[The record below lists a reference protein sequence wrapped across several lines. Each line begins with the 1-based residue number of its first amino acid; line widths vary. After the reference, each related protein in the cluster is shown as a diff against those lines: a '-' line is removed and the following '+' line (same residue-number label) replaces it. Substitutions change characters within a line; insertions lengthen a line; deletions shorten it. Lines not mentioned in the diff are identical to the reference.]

1 MKNKPYPLYDWPSFS
16 TLWELLSY
24 LADKYEERQAFR
36 IPVRGKQEDEYKTY
50 REFYNDTEALGAWLL
65 NSGVRNDRVAILG
78 ENCYNWIVSYFAIA
92 NSGNTALPLDKEL
105 SCEELARLINL
116 CGCKGVVCSAAYDDY
131 AEYFEE
137 NCPDIEVFVVMNE
150 LGKHI
155 REGAELIKNG
165 TDLLS
170 GSRPA
175 ANNLAAIVFTSGTTG
190 QSKGVMLSHMNISS
204 DALSVCRNTCASG
217 RGILILPLHHTFSLT
232 TNVLCELIYGMRI
245 YAITSLRTIQR
256 DMQKDKTTTAIVV
269 PAVVETMHKRVMEN
283 VEENGKLKKL
293 VKGMKTAEMFLK
305 IGIDVRKKLF
315 KDVINAF
322 GGELEIIICGGAAL
336 SNKVEEDFRLWGVNM
351 VCGYGITECS
361 PVACVNRNEYQKSGS
376 IGLPVDCNEVKINDP
391 DKDGVG
397 EIYVKGSNV
406 FKGYYKNEEENQKAF
421 TADGWFKTGDLG
433 YIDNDGFVF
442 IGGRLKNLIIL
453 SNGKNVS
460 PEELETKLIDEIP
473 SISEVV
479 VYEEDAALTAEIFPD
494 SEKYRNAADIMQEEI
509 NSFNRHMP
517 AYKKI
522 TNIKLRDRE
531 FDKTTTMKIKRR
543 YNNRK
548 DDKNA

>member
-1 MKNKPYPLYDWPSFS
+1 MKNKPYPLYDWPRFS
-16 TLWELLSY
+16 NLWELLSY
-24 LADKYEERQAFR
+24 IADKYEGAQAFR
-36 IPVRGKQEDEYKTY
+36 IPTRGKKEDEYKTY
-50 REFYNDTEALGAWLL
+50 REFYNETEALGAWLL
-65 NSGVRNDRVAILG
+65 ANGIKGERVAILG

-105 SCEELARLINL
+105 SYKELAKLINI
-116 CGCKGVVCSAAYDDY
+116 CGCKCIVCSAAYDDY
-131 AEYFEE
+131 AAYFEE
-137 NCPDIEVFVVMNE
+137 NCPDIDVFVVMNE
-150 LGKHI
+150 LDKCI
-155 REGAELIKNG
+155 REGRELIKSG
-165 TDLLS
+165 ADLLAS
-170 GSRPA
+170 NRPR
-175 ANNLAAIVFTSGTTG
+175 ANDLAAIVFTSGTTG
-190 QSKGVMLSHMNISS
+190 KSKGVMLSHMNIAS
-204 DALSVCRNTCASG
+204 DALSVCRNTCAYG
-217 RGILILPLHHTFSLT
+217 RGILILPLHHTFSVT

-269 PAVVETMHKRVMEN
+269 PAVVETMHKKVLDAAEKD
-283 VEENGKLKKL
+283 GKLQKL
-293 VKGMKTAEMFLK
+293 QKGMKTAERLLK
-305 IGIDVRKKLF
+305 LGIDVRKKLF
-315 KDVINAF
+315 KDVADAF
-322 GGELEIIICGGAAL
+322 GGELDIIICGGAAL
-336 SNKVEEDFRLWGVNM
+336 SNKVENDFRLWGFNM

-361 PVACVNRNEYQKSGS
+361 PVACVNRNKYQKSGS
-376 IGLPVDCNEVKINDP
+376 IGIPLDCNEVKINDP

-406 FKGYYKNEEENQKAF
+406 FCGYYKNEEENQKAF
-421 TADGWFKTGDLG
+421 TADRWFKTGDLG

-442 IGGRLKNLIIL
+442 ISGRLKNLIIL

-460 PEELETKLIDEIP
+460 PEELEVKLIDEIP
-473 SISEVV
+473 YISEVV

-494 SEKYRNAADIMQEEI
+494 NEKYPDAGKVMQEEI
-509 NSFNRHMP
+509 NSFNRQMP

-522 TNIKLRDRE
+522 SNVKIRKRA

>member
-1 MKNKPYPLYDWPSFS
+1 M
-16 TLWELLSY
+16 
-24 LADKYEERQAFR
+24 
-36 IPVRGKQEDEYKTY
+36 
-50 REFYNDTEALGAWLL
+50 
-65 NSGVRNDRVAILG
+65 
-78 ENCYNWIVSYFAIA
+78 
-92 NSGNTALPLDKEL
+92 
-105 SCEELARLINL
+105 
-116 CGCKGVVCSAAYDDY
+116 
-131 AEYFEE
+131 
-137 NCPDIEVFVVMNE
+137 
-150 LGKHI
+150 
-155 REGAELIKNG
+155 
-165 TDLLS
+165 
-170 GSRPA
+170 
-175 ANNLAAIVFTSGTTG
+175 
-190 QSKGVMLSHMNISS
+190 
-204 DALSVCRNTCASG
+204 
-217 RGILILPLHHTFSLT
+217 
-232 TNVLCELIYGMRI
+232 
-245 YAITSLRTIQR
+245 
-256 DMQKDKTTTAIVV
+256 
-269 PAVVETMHKRVMEN
+269 
-283 VEENGKLKKL
+283 
-293 VKGMKTAEMFLK
+293 
-305 IGIDVRKKLF
+305 
-315 KDVINAF
+315 
-322 GGELEIIICGGAAL
+322 
-336 SNKVEEDFRLWGVNM
+336 
-351 VCGYGITECS
+351 
-361 PVACVNRNEYQKSGS
+361 NRNEYQKSGS
-376 IGLPVDCNEVKINDP
+376 VGLPVDCNEVKINDP

>member
-1 MKNKPYPLYDWPSFS
+1 M
-16 TLWELLSY
+16 
-24 LADKYEERQAFR
+24 
-36 IPVRGKQEDEYKTY
+36 
-50 REFYNDTEALGAWLL
+50 
-65 NSGVRNDRVAILG
+65 
-78 ENCYNWIVSYFAIA
+78 
-92 NSGNTALPLDKEL
+92 
-105 SCEELARLINL
+105 
-116 CGCKGVVCSAAYDDY
+116 
-131 AEYFEE
+131 
-137 NCPDIEVFVVMNE
+137 
-150 LGKHI
+150 
-155 REGAELIKNG
+155 
-165 TDLLS
+165 
-170 GSRPA
+170 
-175 ANNLAAIVFTSGTTG
+175 
-190 QSKGVMLSHMNISS
+190 
-204 DALSVCRNTCASG
+204 
-217 RGILILPLHHTFSLT
+217 
-232 TNVLCELIYGMRI
+232 
-245 YAITSLRTIQR
+245 
-256 DMQKDKTTTAIVV
+256 
-269 PAVVETMHKRVMEN
+269 
-283 VEENGKLKKL
+283 
-293 VKGMKTAEMFLK
+293 
-305 IGIDVRKKLF
+305 
-315 KDVINAF
+315 
-322 GGELEIIICGGAAL
+322 

>member
-1 MKNKPYPLYDWPSFS
+1 
-16 TLWELLSY
+16 
-24 LADKYEERQAFR
+24 
-36 IPVRGKQEDEYKTY
+36 
-50 REFYNDTEALGAWLL
+50 
-65 NSGVRNDRVAILG
+65 
-78 ENCYNWIVSYFAIA
+78 
-92 NSGNTALPLDKEL
+92 
-105 SCEELARLINL
+105 
-116 CGCKGVVCSAAYDDY
+116 
-131 AEYFEE
+131 
-137 NCPDIEVFVVMNE
+137 
-150 LGKHI
+150 
-155 REGAELIKNG
+155 
-165 TDLLS
+165 
-170 GSRPA
+170 
-175 ANNLAAIVFTSGTTG
+175 
-190 QSKGVMLSHMNISS
+190 
-204 DALSVCRNTCASG
+204 
-217 RGILILPLHHTFSLT
+217 
-232 TNVLCELIYGMRI
+232 
-245 YAITSLRTIQR
+245 
-256 DMQKDKTTTAIVV
+256 MQKDKTTTAIVV

-293 VKGMKTAEMFLK
+293 VKGMKTAEMLLK

-442 IGGRLKNLIIL
+442 IGGRLKNLIII